1 MRVVVLI
8 DDGYEELETM
18 GPIALL
24 RRGGVDVDIVR
35 LEKEDVTG
43 RFGVQYTPTI
53 PYEDYDFE
61 KADCLVIPGG
71 PQHKV
76 MRKDERVLKLLHEFA
91 KDKMIGAI
99 CAAPTILGQEG
110 LL

>member
-53 PYEDYDFE
+53 PCSAAASVEFGFALLE
-61 KADCLVIPGG
+61 ALTGKTHADQVKESVYYGFD
-71 PQHKV
+71 H
-76 MRKDERVLKLLHEFA
+76 
-91 KDKMIGAI
+91 
-99 CAAPTILGQEG
+99 
-110 LL
+110 

>member
-35 LEKEDVTG
+35 LEKE
-43 RFGVQYTPTI
+43 
-53 PYEDYDFE
+53 ED
-61 KADCLVIPGG
+61 
-71 PQHKV
+71 
-76 MRKDERVLKLLHEFA
+76 RKSVV
-91 KDKMIGAI
+91 
-99 CAAPTILGQEG
+99 
-110 LL
+110 